1 MPAFDVRFSI
11 AAREGMAYT
20 FLMPQPL
27 IAKGST
33 DMSFAGHV
41 VAFIALGVPLF
52 AFWYFYDHGRVIHF
66 ANPWLNL
73 GAHAA
78 LFIIPMTWVG
88 LMFAKPVV
96 YEAPSDNIMI
106 STSHILERLRH
117 GWWAMFVLWATP
129 VVAVVVVGHALLTR
143 ELAHPEILST
153 SLGKAVGIFAVV
165 FCLGLFYCE
174 MFSGKDQPAVWIS
187 DEGLR
192 TSIARFHEWKNIHHM
207 SRRGI
212 IYELFNNA
220 NRAIPVSVFEVSDPN
235 SRALLERQ
243 LAQHHIRIAD
253 DPSPLFATV
262 KIGVILGFMS
272 IIAFSLWL
280 RFYLSFS
287 FISVVLISFGIG
299 IVLTLVFEKIRGVS
313 KFGYSKPRVEFSDG
327 NDDSENYDDD
337 DEDNEDDIERDT
349 PKPTV

>member
-1 MPAFDVRFSI
+1 MP
-11 AAREGMAYT
+11 E
-20 FLMPQPL
+20 PL

-33 DMSFAGHV
+33 DLSFAGQV

-73 GAHAA
+73 AAHAA

-96 YEAPSDNIMI
+96 YEAPGDNTII
-106 STSHILERLRH
+106 SKSHPLERLRH

-153 SLGKAVGIFAVV
+153 SLVKAVCIIAVV
-165 FCLGLFYCE
+165 FCLGIFYST
-174 MFSGKDQPAVWIS
+174 MFSGKDQPGVWIS
-187 DEGLR
+187 GEGLR
-192 TSIARFHEWKNIHHM
+192 TSVARFHEWKNIHHM
-207 SRRGI
+207 SRRGVV
-212 IYELFNNA
+212 YELFNNA
-220 NRAIPVSVFEVSDPN
+220 NPAIPVSVFEVPEPEN
-235 SRALLERQ
+235 RALLERL
-243 LAQHHIRIAD
+243 LADHHIRIAD
-253 DPSPLFATV
+253 DPSPLFTTV
-262 KIGVILGFMS
+262 KIGVILGFIS

-287 FISVVLISFGIG
+287 FITVVLISFGIG
-299 IVLTLVFEKIRGVS
+299 IVLTLAFERIRGVP

-327 NDDSENYDDD
+327 DNDDDYDDD
-337 DEDNEDDIERDT
+337 DEDDVERDP
-349 PKPTV
+349 PKPAV